1 MLFQKNILYAPD
13 YVINA
18 GGVINIYNEIGDYN
32 KDDVFRQTE
41 KIYDS
46 LMNIFNESV
55 NQNKPTNIISD
66 YLAEK
71 IINENKK
78 NKTILQNG

>member
-1 MLFQKNILYAPD
+1 MLYKKNILYAPD